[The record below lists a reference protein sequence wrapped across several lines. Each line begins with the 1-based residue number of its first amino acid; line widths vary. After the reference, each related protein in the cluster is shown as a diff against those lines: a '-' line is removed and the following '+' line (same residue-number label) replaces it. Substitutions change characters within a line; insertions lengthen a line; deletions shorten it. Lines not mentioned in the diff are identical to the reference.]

1 MPTDL
6 GLPTLDDRLRLRE
19 RPPSRPFML
28 HTWSNL
34 LFLHWRVEP
43 ERIQR
48 TLPRGLYVD
57 LHDGAAYVGVVPFF
71 MRNIRLR
78 GTLALPGLSNF
89 LELNL
94 RTYVRDAAGM
104 PGIWFYSLDCNQ
116 PLAVWGAR
124 TFYHLPYRHARM
136 AATTT
141 ADGTI
146 DYRSQVGEHRTQVAY
161 RLHDA
166 VRTATPGTF
175 EFFVAERYLL
185 FAASRSGRLF
195 TGRVFH
201 EPYPLTDV
209 TIDLWT
215 SNLFADHDW
224 NVDESRPQHVVASP
238 GVDVDVFGLRRH
250 DLST

>member
-1 MPTDL
+1 MPTDIIT
-6 GLPTLDDRLRLRE
+6 PTLDDRLRFRN
-19 RPPSRPFML
+19 RPSGRSFML
-28 HTWSNL
+28 HTWQNL

-48 TLPRGLYVD
+48 RLPRGLYVD
-57 LHDGAAYVGVVPFF
+57 TYDGAAYVGVVPFF

-78 GTLALPGLSNF
+78 GTPALPWLSNF
-89 LELNL
+89 LELNV
-94 RTYVRDAAGM
+94 RTYVHDATGA

-136 AATTT
+136 SATTGG
-141 ADGTI
+141 DGMLA
-146 DYRSQVGEHRTQVAY
+146 YRSQVGERRTEFSG
-161 RLHDA
+161 RLHDV

-185 FAASRSGRLF
+185 FAASRSERLF

-201 EPYPLTDV
+201 EPYPLVKATLDR
-209 TIDLWT
+209 WS
-215 SNLFADHDW
+215 SNLFVDHDW
-224 NVDESRPQHVVASP
+224 GVDESRPDHVLASP
-238 GVDVDVFGLRRH
+238 GVDVEVFGLERVRG
-250 DLST
+250 